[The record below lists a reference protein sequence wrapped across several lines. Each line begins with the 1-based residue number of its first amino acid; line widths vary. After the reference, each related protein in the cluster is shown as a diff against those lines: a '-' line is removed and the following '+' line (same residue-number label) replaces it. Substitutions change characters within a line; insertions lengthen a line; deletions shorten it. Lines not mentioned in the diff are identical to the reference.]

1 MNQWPVVFL
10 SLKNVDGIHFSDAYQ
25 QLVYEISLLYQQ
37 HDNLLKSTALSD
49 RDKFLLNSC
58 RNDKPEKRIL
68 CVPSSFLRGCWNSIM
83 EKSDPAD

>member
-25 QLVYEISLLYQQ
+25 QLVYEISFFISK

-49 RDKFLLNSC
+49 RDKFLFKQLQERQAGKTDIMRS
-58 RNDKPEKRIL
+58 L
-68 CVPSSFLRGCWNSIM
+68 QFLTRLLEQHYG
-83 EKSDPAD
+83 KK

>member
-25 QLVYEISLLYQQ
+25 QLVYEISLLYQR

-68 CVPSSFLRGCWNSIM
+68 CVPSVSYAAVGTALWK
-83 EKSDPAD
+83 KSDPAD

>member
-37 HDNLLKSTALSD
+37 HDNL
-49 RDKFLLNSC
+49 
-58 RNDKPEKRIL
+58 
-68 CVPSSFLRGCWNSIM
+68 
-83 EKSDPAD
+83 